1 MFLMDL
7 IRINQ
12 TGALLLEAPCQGT
25 ESSEHNWAGTLHQV
39 FCFLVLDFYWLD
51 QYNFIYEDLE
61 GEEEM

>member
-1 MFLMDL
+1 MFKRKSYLMFLMDL

-39 FCFLVLDFYWLD
+39 FCFLVLDFY
-51 QYNFIYEDLE
+51 
-61 GEEEM
+61 